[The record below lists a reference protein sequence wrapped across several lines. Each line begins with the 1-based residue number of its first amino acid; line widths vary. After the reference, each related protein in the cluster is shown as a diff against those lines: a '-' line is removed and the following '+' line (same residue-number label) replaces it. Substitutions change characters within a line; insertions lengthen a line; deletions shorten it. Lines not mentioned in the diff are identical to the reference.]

1 MHLLIEKDDKDLGQA
16 LLATLEAEVLELLR
30 DGGGATV
37 QPAQDEARAL
47 PQRAGRGLPL
57 GRLMRLRW
65 KCVCRPRARL

>member
-16 LLATLEAEVLELLR
+16 LLATLEAQVLELPR

-37 QPAQDEARAL
+37 QPARDEARAF

-57 GRLMRLRW
+57 GRWMRLRW
-65 KCVCRPRARL
+65 QCICQPRARL